1 MHDISLLPQVLMRPH
16 SGDVEVNLG
25 FKLGPKSSQEAGA
38 YPSEGVI
45 IGVFG
50 SGAACSWLH
59 VLRPVSFLWNEE
71 LD

>member
-50 SGAACSWLH
+50 SGSVLLAACPQASLFS
-59 VLRPVSFLWNEE
+59 LE
-71 LD
+71 